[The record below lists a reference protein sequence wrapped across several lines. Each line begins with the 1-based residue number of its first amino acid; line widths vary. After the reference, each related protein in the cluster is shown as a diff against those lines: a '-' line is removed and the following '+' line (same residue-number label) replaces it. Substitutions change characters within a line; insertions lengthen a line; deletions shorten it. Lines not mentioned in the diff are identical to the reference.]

1 VKLQKNLSGPKTAK
15 QSPESR
21 RQEWRTKIKTILLP
35 FHKPSNN
42 GKDSAAD
49 YEKAIVFDALGRP
62 PNGGV
67 RTGDFPNE
75 LALSPLD
82 EEVTRV
88 IE

>member
-15 QSPESR
+15 QNPESH
-21 RQEWRTKIKTILLP
+21 RQEWRTKVKEVLLP
-35 FHKPSNN
+35 FHQPSNRGN
-42 GKDSAAD
+42 DSAAD
-49 YEKAIVFDALGRP
+49 YEKAIAFDALGRP

-67 RTGDFPNE
+67 RTDDFPKE